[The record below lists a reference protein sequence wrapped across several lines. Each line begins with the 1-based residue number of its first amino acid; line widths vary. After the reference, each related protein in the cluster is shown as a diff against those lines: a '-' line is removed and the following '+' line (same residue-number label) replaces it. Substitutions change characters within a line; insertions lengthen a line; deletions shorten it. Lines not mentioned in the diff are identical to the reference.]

1 MSSEDIPPAD
11 TPPPPP
17 ESLPDLLWTIRY
29 EYGTPFSYG
38 PIGQEV
44 VWLFASRELAEDTL
58 PEAKEV
64 EPDCGELQ
72 VSEVTLDE
80 LADRFPIALFVDTEG
95 NPWPL
100 VLSQIGG
107 APPLED
113 TPLPDE
119 PYALFTDGGGID
131 RYYEEARE
139 GDWVVHR
146 DEDTET
152 DYVLFFEDMDTA
164 QQIQQEFEEAT
175 GEKAEVRRT
184 WAQTL
189 AEDQSVRYYHA
200 SGQVEDIARA
210 EYLRR
215 CR

>member
-1 MSSEDIPPAD
+1 MSAEDLSPDPLPPAD
-11 TPPPPP
+11 LP
-17 ESLPDLLWTIRY
+17 ELLWTIRY

-38 PIGQEV
+38 PIGQEI
-44 VWLFASRELAEDTL
+44 VWLFASREHAQETI

-64 EPDCGELQ
+64 EPECGELHI
-72 VSEVTLDE
+72 SEITLEE
-80 LADRFPIALFVDTEG
+80 LQDRFGVALFVDEAGT
-95 NPWPL
+95 PWPVVL
-100 VLSQIGG
+100 VAANPSAAL
-107 APPLED
+107 AEV
-113 TPLPDE
+113 PLPDE

-146 DEDTET
+146 DDDTET

-164 QQIQQEFEEAT
+164 QQVQQEFEEAT

-189 AEDQSVRYYHA
+189 TEAQSVRYYHA
-200 SGQVEDIARA
+200 SGQVEDISRS